1 MISQLP
7 KSAQYLS
14 KHQYFTSA
22 FKSDF
27 KKWQR
32 SHYIDLRYMLAV
44 GMSRLLAF
52 GYYVWW
58 QLELKNE

>member
-14 KHQYFTSA
+14 KHQYFKSA

-32 SHYIDLRYMLAV
+32 SRYTDLRYMLASA
-44 GMSRLLAF
+44 MSRFLTF
-52 GYYVWW
+52 GYYALW
-58 QLELKNE
+58 QLELKAE